1 VNSVTK
7 RPKSVTGPRT
17 SVSGYHQ
24 HAVTHGVTLI
34 EMMIVVTIIA
44 VVAGISAPALTSG
57 LDSLRLTT
65 ASGSA
70 ASFLT
75 AAMNRVERREEAAAI
90 VVAPAANLLAV
101 YTALSGDTPASHL
114 DLPAGIHI
122 DAFPDGA
129 DSRRYLLFPG
139 GTMPAVALV
148 LRNDKGARRSIR
160 IDPITGIPEIRR
172 DEGVK

>member
-1 VNSVTK
+1 VNLLSK
-7 RPKSVTGPRT
+7 R
-17 SVSGYHQ
+17 
-24 HAVTHGVTLI
+24 GVTLL

-44 VVAGISAPALTSG
+44 IVAGVSVPSLTAG

-75 AAMNRVERREEAAAI
+75 AAMNRVERREEPAAI
-90 VVAPAANLLAV
+90 VVTPAQNLLAV
-101 YTALSGDTPASHL
+101 YTAKSGDTPVNRL

-129 DSRRYLLFPG
+129 DSRRWLLFPG

-148 LRNDKGARRSIR
+148 LHNDKGARRWIH
-160 IDPITGIPEIRR
+160 IDPITAIPEIRR
-172 DEGVK
+172 EEAAPGAPTAK